1 MQKYH
6 LLGCFFKFFTAF
18 AEADTEGS
26 VGGPPSPWL
35 LVEGLCVCGG
45 GWHQCC
51 QLMPG
56 FLGQLLLHNYAAIKK
71 RFCHT
76 KIFSAE

>member
-1 MQKYH
+1 MKKMSSF
-6 LLGCFFKFFTAF
+6 GMFFKFFTTF
-18 AEADTEGS
+18 AEADTGGS

-51 QLMPG
+51 QLMAG
-56 FLGQLLLHNYAAIKK
+56 FFRQFHLQNSAAIKK
-71 RFCHT
+71 PFLTH
-76 KIFSAE
+76 KIFCAV

>member
-1 MQKYH
+1 MQKMS
-6 LLGCFFKFFTAF
+6 FVRKIFKFFTTF
-18 AEADTEGS
+18 AEADTGGS

-51 QLMPG
+51 QLMAG
-56 FLGQLLLHNYAAIKK
+56 FFRQFHLQNSAAIKSVSVGQNLLC
-71 RFCHT
+71 R
-76 KIFSAE
+76 I